1 MRNSLLAI
9 LFILIVLT
17 TCVACDTQEEPTLE
31 DNIREYLGAPAAT
44 LTLVTSEDPAWL
56 DYTYSQYLMVDD
68 GCTYLVGVQH
78 DDNNVH
84 YVDTEASL

>member
-1 MRNSLLAI
+1 MRNILLTI
-9 LFILIVLT
+9 SFILIVLT
-17 TCVACDTQEEPTLE
+17 LCVACDTQEEPTLE

-44 LTLVTSEDPAWL
+44 LTLVTTEDPSWL

-78 DDNNVH
+78 DGNSVH
-84 YVDTEASL
+84 YVDIEEEL

>member
-17 TCVACDTQEEPTLE
+17 VCVACDTQEEPTLE
-31 DNIREYLGAPAAT
+31 DNIREYLVAPAAT
-44 LTLVTSEDPAWL
+44 LTLVTTEDPAWL
-56 DYTYSQYLMVDD
+56 DCTYSQYLMVDD
-68 GCTYLVGVQH
+68 GRTYLVGVQH
-78 DDNNVH
+78 DGNSVH

>member
-17 TCVACDTQEEPTLE
+17 VCVACDTQEEPTLE

-44 LTLVTSEDPAWL
+44 LTLVTTEDTAWL

-78 DDNNVH
+78 DGNSVH
-84 YVDTEASL
+84 GVDIEASL

>member
-17 TCVACDTQEEPTLE
+17 VCVACDTQEEPTLE
-31 DNIREYLGAPAAT
+31 DNIREYLGAPTAT
-44 LTLVTSEDPAWL
+44 LTLVTTEDTTWL

-78 DDNNVH
+78 DGNSVH
-84 YVDTEASL
+84 CVDTEASL

>member
-1 MRNSLLAI
+1 MRNRLLAI
-9 LFILIVLT
+9 LFILIVLAI
-17 TCVACDTQEEPTLE
+17 CVACDTQDEPTLE

-44 LTLVTSEDPAWL
+44 LTLVTTEDPAWL

-84 YVDTEASL
+84 YVDIEEEL

>member
-9 LFILIVLT
+9 LFVLIVLT
-17 TCVACDTQEEPTLE
+17 MCVACDTQEEPTLE

-44 LTLVTSEDPAWL
+44 LTLVTTEDTAWL

-78 DDNNVH
+78 DGNSVH
-84 YVDTEASL
+84 CVDTEASL

>member
-9 LFILIVLT
+9 LFVLIVLT
-17 TCVACDTQEEPTLE
+17 TCVACDTQDEPTLE
-31 DNIREYLGAPAAT
+31 DNIREYIGAPAAT
-44 LTLVTSEDPAWL
+44 LTLVTTEDTAWL

-78 DDNNVH
+78 DGNSVH

>member
-1 MRNSLLAI
+1 MSNRLLAI

-17 TCVACDTQEEPTLE
+17 VCVACDTQDEPTLE
-31 DNIREYLGAPAAT
+31 DNIREYLEAPAAT
-44 LTLVTSEDPAWL
+44 LTLVTTEDPAWL
-56 DYTYSQYLMVDD
+56 DYTYSQYLMVDA

-78 DDNNVH
+78 NGNSVH

>member
-9 LFILIVLT
+9 LFTLIVLT
-17 TCVACDTQEEPTLE
+17 MCVACDTQEEPTLE

-68 GCTYLVGVQH
+68 DCTYLVGVQH
-78 DDNNVH
+78 DGNSVH

>member
-9 LFILIVLT
+9 LFVLIVLT

-44 LTLVTSEDPAWL
+44 LTLVTTEDPAWL
-56 DYTYSQYLMVDD
+56 DYTYSQYLMIDG

-78 DDNNVH
+78 DGNSVH
-84 YVDTEASL
+84 YVDTEACL